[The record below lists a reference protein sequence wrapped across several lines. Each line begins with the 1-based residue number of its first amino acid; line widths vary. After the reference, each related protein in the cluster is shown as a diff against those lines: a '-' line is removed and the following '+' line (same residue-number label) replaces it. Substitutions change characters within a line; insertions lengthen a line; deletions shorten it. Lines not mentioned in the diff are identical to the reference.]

1 MLKLDYNFLFTILN
15 LLILYGLMKKFLFDK
30 VNAVLIKRKALLD
43 QQFMES
49 VRIKENAIKLKEEY
63 ETAVNVVKDESER
76 IVANAKESAR
86 MEYDKILKEAD
97 SEAKLVLVKA
107 KKNIE
112 WERVKTLHK
121 MKDEVAELAIELAT
135 KIIGKN
141 NTVESNREVYDHFL
155 GEVGE

>member
-1 MLKLDYNFLFTILN
+1 
-15 LLILYGLMKKFLFDK
+15 MKKFLFDK
-30 VNAVLIKRKALLD
+30 VNAVLIQRKALLD

-49 VRIKENAIKLKEEY
+49 ATTKENAIKLKEEY
-63 ETAVNVVKDESER
+63 ETALNVVKDESER

-141 NTVESNREVYDHFL
+141 NTEESNREVYDHFL

>member
-1 MLKLDYNFLFTILN
+1 
-15 LLILYGLMKKFLFDK
+15 MKKFLFDK

-49 VRIKENAIKLKEEY
+49 ATTKENAIKLKEEY
-63 ETAVNVVKDESER
+63 EIALESAKDVSEKIVVE
-76 IVANAKESAR
+76 AKESAKK
-86 MEYDKILKEAD
+86 EYNKILREAD
-97 SEAKLVLVKA
+97 REAELKLEKA

-121 MKDEVAELAIELAT
+121 MKDEVAELAVELAT

-141 NTVESNREVYDHFL
+141 NTAESNLKLYDHFL